1 MCKTEIIEKCLEVL
15 QKECEDPAEELIKTG
30 NALIGIGNALKGLSL
45 AEARATIMA
54 VSQLVVVAHAKV
66 PNDGAMPRRQTK

>member
-1 MCKTEIIEKCLEVL
+1 MCKTEIMEKCLDVL

-30 NALIGIGNALKGLSL
+30 NALVGIGNALKGMSL

-54 VSQLVVVAHAKV
+54 VSQLVVVAHAKA
-66 PNDGAMPRRQTK
+66 PNIPSHENFSPT